1 MTWWSEPEAAFSDRG
16 RVVIVGSGAG
26 GALAAVT
33 LAEAGLEVIVLEEGY
48 RHLPQEFPAEISTA
62 ISEMFAE
69 GGFRTMNGR
78 PPMPLAGGKA
88 LGGSTIV
95 NSAICFRT
103 PEVIL
108 QEWNALSGGVFDDTD
123 DYYRA
128 MNEVEACLG
137 VGATPDRLLSG
148 LDQAHKEAANKLGWS
163 NYNFRRNTPM
173 CVGCGRCNTGCVA
186 GGKNSMDR
194 VFLPRAARAGA
205 RIHTGCRVDRVAPG
219 RVEGDV
225 IARDGRN
232 LGRFVIDAER
242 VVLSAGTISTPQLLL
257 DSGLAKNVSEVGRG
271 LRVHPVFSV
280 LGFLPD
286 RKVATPGSTQGHYV
300 DEFGDDHII
309 LESNPT
315 LVGAVFQQI
324 PLHGAELVKMMTK
337 AANFTNTGVMIR
349 DTGNGR
355 VLPSRGDG
363 ARVKYNLNEFDKRRA
378 IRGMKHAS
386 RLWFEGLGAEFVAL
400 NVYGSP
406 LCYSMA
412 EVDAVLTEDLPANRL
427 MGYSSHPQAT
437 CSVGRATDRVGEVR
451 GVPGVHCMDGSSL
464 PSNVGR
470 NPQISIMTVGRILA
484 ERLADQ
490 LGAPPRAL
498 WDREGLPPQ
507 CFQAGVPCGM
517 RG

>member
-1 MTWWSEPEAAFSDRG
+1 MSWWTEPTQAFSDRG
-16 RVVIVGSGAG
+16 KVVVVGSGAG

-33 LAEAGLEVIVLEEGY
+33 LAEAGLDVIVLEEGY

-62 ISEMFAE
+62 IAQMFAE
-69 GGFRTMNGR
+69 GGFRTMSGR

-88 LGGSTIV
+88 LGGSTVV

-103 PEVIL
+103 PEAVL
-108 QEWNALSGGVFDDTD
+108 EEWNALSGGVFDDTA

-128 MNEVEACLG
+128 MDEVEACLG

-148 LDQAHKEAANKLGWS
+148 LDQAHKEAADKLGWS

-173 CVGCGRCNTGCVA
+173 CVGCGRCNSGCVA

-205 RIHTGCRVDRVAPG
+205 RIHTGCRVDTVMPG
-219 RVEGDV
+219 RVEGNV
-225 IARDGRN
+225 IGRDGTN
-232 LGRFVIDAER
+232 HGRFVIDAER
-242 VVLSAGTISTPQLLL
+242 VVLSTGTISTPRLLL
-257 DSGLAKNVSEVGRG
+257 DSGLAEKVGEVGRG
-271 LRVHPVFSV
+271 LRVHPVFSI
-280 LGFLPD
+280 LGFLHD

-300 DEFGDDHII
+300 DEFGDDDII

-315 LVGAVFQQI
+315 IVAGVFQQI
-324 PLHGAELVKMMTK
+324 PLHGAELVRMMTH

-349 DTGNGR
+349 DTGTGR
-355 VLPSRGDG
+355 VMPSRGDG
-363 ARVKYNLNEFDKRRA
+363 ARVRYTLNEFDKHRA
-378 IRGMKHAS
+378 IRGMKHAC
-386 RLWFEGLGAEFVAL
+386 RLWFDGIGAEFVAL
-400 NVYGSP
+400 NVYGAP
-406 LCYSMA
+406 LCYSMDD
-412 EVDAVLTEDLPANRL
+412 VDDVLTDDLPVNRL

-437 CSVGRATDRVGEVR
+437 CSVGRATDRTGQVK
-451 GVPGVHCMDGSSL
+451 GVPGVHCIDGSAL

-470 NPQISIMTVGRILA
+470 NPQISIMTVSRVLS
-484 ERLADQ
+484 ERLAEE
-490 LGAPPRAL
+490 LGAPPKAL
-498 WDREGLPPQ
+498 WDRGGQAPQ